1 MANLNGFTQNF
12 VNGRL
17 ADVSTSNPLPI
28 TIAGVANTVVGFTVG
43 ASGDRIHA
51 GTLTL
56 GTSTTW
62 ALRDVVLAGNKSA
75 IVYSGGVAGIDNITS
90 SSQLRLA
97 DIRQSV
103 AQMRFN
109 NVPPQE
115 DGTYHVH
122 LDPVTESQIFGD
134 NEFQRLNQSIPDYI
148 HYRRMAVASL
158 LGCTFYRN
166 SEVPTTATV
175 DDNPSTGF
183 TTGFELTNAS
193 SVKIHRTIMTGA
205 GAVEEKYLDES
216 RYISD
221 AGIQGKIGE
230 FAVTNG
236 GVQVMTERI
245 RLILRAPQ
253 DRLQQLTSSSW
264 SFSGDW
270 PVPSDALAPS
280 SPATFKRATVIVTG
294 E

>member
-1 MANLNGFTQNF
+1 
-12 VNGRL
+12 
-17 ADVSTSNPLPI
+17 
-28 TIAGVANTVVGFTVG
+28 VVGYTVG
-43 ASGDRIHA
+43 TDNDRIHA
-51 GTLTL
+51 GTLTV
-56 GTSTTW
+56 SPATTGGGVT
-62 ALRDVVLAGNKSA
+62 ARDIVLAVNRSA
-75 IVYSGGVAGIDNITS
+75 IVYSGGATGIDALTS
-90 SSQLRLA
+90 ASQLRLA

-103 AQMRFN
+103 ANMRFN

-122 LDPVTESQIFGD
+122 LDPVAESQIFGD

-148 HYRRMAVASL
+148 HYRRMAVASF

-175 DDNPSTGF
+175 DENPSTGH
-183 TTGFELTNAS
+183 TTGFELTNTNS
-193 SVKIHRTIMTGA
+193 YKIHRTIMTGA

-270 PVPSDALAPS
+270 PVPTDALSQTSA
-280 SPATFKRATVIVTG
+280 AIFKRATVICTS